1 MLVRDYDYDNVNM
14 IERIIRGK
22 FIRENIKDINQKTT
36 VCIEFTENVM
46 DLINAI
52 SIDAIDSVEYIQKTF
67 INKK

>member
-14 IERIIRGK
+14 IERIIRGE
-22 FIRENIKDINQKTT
+22 FLRENIKDANQKTT

-67 INKK
+67 NLKS

>member
-1 MLVRDYDYDNVNM
+1 M

-22 FIRENIKDINQKTT
+22 FIRENIKDVDQKTA

-67 INKK
+67 NLKS